1 MDTFQIRCERM
12 TLDFESA
19 QVLLNEALDEA
30 VGLVAARAAVALFVS
45 AFHKRCDTSNSAHVD
60 TALRVWALALERL
73 STRQVAFEDSISS
86 IRLHLAD
93 LLEMNE
99 DWGEAAKVL
108 MGVPLD
114 SGHRQIENVFKLS
127 IYVRIVRL
135 LLEEDDSVAAES
147 YLNRASLLI
156 SATDAASLASASQQE
171 QLLTVQ
177 FRASQARLFDF
188 KRSFLQAAQKYLSLS
203 YLMLMAESERVVCL
217 VQAVTCAILAP
228 AGPQRSRLLATLY
241 KDDRVR
247 ENSELSTVFYPIL
260 EKVYLDRILR
270 TSEID
275 GFRETLKPHQLA
287 KLSDGTTVLDRAV
300 IEHNVLA
307 ASKIYTTIRFTELG
321 SLLGVTDAYAAEMVV
336 SRMIGEGRVEG
347 QIDQIEGLVYFYEGR
362 GEDLLAAGI
371 RGVCE
376 QVDVLVDEV
385 MKRNPAWVLSE
396 MKLVREQQDDIV
408 HAVQEYK
415 QQSRTGKHPFS
426 GIMLELC
433 DHQAGQV
440 PATSST
446 GVQPMS
452 DIVSVLSYGSRVFDA
467 AEIDLAGCTAK
478 CVSVPAFGPVS
489 EVHNKLRDAM
499 NAQQFVRA
507 DAQKIVLVIGP
518 QTHCPERFAMDF
530 DLAYI
535 SVPQNLT
542 AEQALDFL
550 KSALSYEAHM
560 RGVLIDG
567 FSATVSFAKMFES
580 RIGVPSVVVELSPL
594 TTASNVT
601 VHESE
606 IKLKSHLETDED
618 IKTFRTYYD
627 DILLTVDASG
637 LDVMYSRFR
646 NALIDADILAPALNV
661 IIAIGN
667 QTSNIDLLC
676 QQLALEFNLQHVQI
690 GDLNDDFSLPKL
702 LHQES
707 STSTLNLA
715 SLQPIDPMMFV
726 PRTKKEVQSGD
737 AHLSQEIQALTNGY
751 AELLNVVQQQ
761 RNEAEA
767 REAEFNKEKMALQ
780 DQISGLENS
789 LVESQ
794 QVAEDE
800 LANGTMSVAAEMI
813 HIENDRLREALERAR
828 LELEA
833 SKAAHASEVDELKIH
848 IDSHKRS
855 AKEATTQRSIEASA
869 ETKMELANA
878 WSKCSA
884 LETAL
889 LEERQAL
896 EQAKHELEKMREM
909 SLAHATVER
918 EWVEL
923 RSNVESQVS
932 QLQSTL
938 EKEISDRRTR
948 ESAYEETISQLQRDL
963 GTATVSVK
971 ASSEAQTKSEETI
984 LQLTAELK
992 QAKEVAILESTE
1004 LKSTHDRAT
1013 QILRS
1018 THENQVSELQSTFD
1032 KELSGHRLRESA
1044 YEEKIS
1050 QLQRDLGTATV
1061 SVKASSEAQIKAE
1074 EIILQLTAEL
1084 KQAKNL
1090 AILESTQ
1097 LKSTHDGA
1105 RSTLANQVSQLQSAL
1120 DKEISDR
1127 HAKESA
1133 YEEKI
1138 SQLQSDLGA
1147 ATMSVKAS
1155 SEAQTKSEEI
1165 ILQLTAELK
1174 QAKQVAILESTE
1186 LKSKHDSATQV
1197 LRSTLENQVFQLQC
1211 TLDKEISGHLSRES
1225 AFEEKISQLQRDLG
1239 TATVSVKASSEAQI
1253 KSEET
1258 ILQLTAE
1265 LKQVKDLAILEATN
1279 LKSTHYSAM
1288 QVVDSQFQLQQS
1300 KNEADLREFQERMSA
1315 SDALAAKLKETIQE
1329 LTQKLDGYDSEKK
1342 REQEAL
1348 LTENQNMRVVLTS
1361 ITAEHAAALGAV
1373 EAELQNARKRF
1384 EELSESHATLTT
1396 SHANLQDGIKK
1407 FTEEVDAMR
1416 QGLEA
1421 QISLLSSNIVKVQ
1434 DERQAAVVSLAEAET
1449 KLRIELQKSA
1459 ERESL
1464 ITLIKQQMAHLYEKC
1479 RRSRVNELEEELM
1492 KRDNIITSFKAEVK
1506 FLKSLLRSNSNK

>member
-1 MDTFQIRCERM
+1 MDTFQSRCERM

-45 AFHKRCDTSNSAHVD
+45 AFHKRYDTSNSAHVD
-60 TALRVWALALERL
+60 VAMRVWALALERL

-156 SATDAASLASASQQE
+156 SANDAASLASASQQE

-203 YLMLMAESERVVCL
+203 YLMLMAESERIVCL

-247 ENSELSTVFYPIL
+247 ENAELSTVFYPIL

-362 GEDLLAAGI
+362 GEDLLASGI

-385 MKRNPAWVLSE
+385 MKRNPAWVKDQMVLSE
-396 MKLVREQQDDIV
+396 MKLVQEQQEDIG
-408 HAVQEYK
+408 HAVQQYK

-426 GIMLELC
+426 GILLELR

-440 PATSST
+440 PTSA
-446 GVQPMS
+446 GPQPLS
-452 DIVSVLSYGSRVFDA
+452 DIVSVLSYGSRAFDA
-467 AEIDLAGCTAK
+467 AEIDLAGSTAK

-489 EVHNKLRDAM
+489 EVYSKLRDAM
-499 NAQQFVRA
+499 NAQEFVSA

-518 QTHCPERFAMDF
+518 RTHCPERFAMDF

-535 SVPQNLT
+535 SVPPNMT

-550 KSALSYEAHM
+550 QPALVYESHM
-560 RGVLIDG
+560 RGVLIEG
-567 FSATVSFAKMFES
+567 FSATAHFAKMFES
-580 RIGVPSVVVELSPL
+580 RIGVPTVVVEIPPP
-594 TTASNVT
+594 TTAPSVT
-601 VHESE
+601 AHVS
-606 IKLKSHLETDED
+606 SHFEAEED
-618 IKTFRTYYD
+618 TKNFRSHYKE
-627 DILLTVDASG
+627 ILLTVDASG

-661 IIAIGN
+661 IIAVGN
-667 QTSNIDLLC
+667 QSSNIDLLC
-676 QQLALEFNLQHVQI
+676 PQIAQEFNLQHVQI
-690 GDLNDDFSLPKL
+690 GEVNDDFSLPKL

-707 STSTLNLA
+707 STSTLNMA

-726 PRTKKEVQSGD
+726 PKTKKEAQSGD
-737 AHLSQEIQALTNGY
+737 AQLSQEIQALTNGY

-767 REAEFNKEKMALQ
+767 REVEFNKEKMALQ

-789 LVESQ
+789 LVESHQ
-794 QVAEDE
+794 AAEEE

-833 SKAAHASEVDELKIH
+833 SKAAHASEVDALKID

-855 AKEATTQRSIEASA
+855 ANEATKERSIEAST

-896 EQAKHELEKMREM
+896 EHSKHELEKMREV
-909 SLAHATVER
+909 SLANATAES
-918 EWVEL
+918 EWVL
-923 RSNVESQVS
+923 HRSNFESEVS

-938 EKEISDRRTR
+938 EKEVSEHRTSV
-948 ESAYEETISQLQRDL
+948 SAYEETISQLKSNLTTATASRSEAQAKSEVIIMQLTAELKQAKDAAILESTQLKSIHGSARSTLENQVAQLQSALEQEISEHRSREYGNEEKISQLERDL
-963 GTATVSVK
+963 GAAIVSN
-971 ASSEAQTKSEETI
+971 SEARTKSEETI
-984 LQLTAELK
+984 LQLTTELK
-992 QAKEVAILESTE
+992 QAKNAAILESTQ
-1004 LKSTHDRAT
+1004 LKSTHDSAI
-1013 QILRS
+1013 QD
-1018 THENQVSELQSTFD
+1018 LQSTLESQISQLQSALEREISD
-1032 KELSGHRLRESA
+1032 RRSKESV
-1044 YEEKIS
+1044 YEEKIAY
-1050 QLQRDLGTATV
+1050 LHNDLSTANE
-1061 SVKASSEAQIKAE
+1061 SVKSSSEAQTKSG

-1084 KQAKNL
+1084 KQAK
-1090 AILESTQ
+1090 
-1097 LKSTHDGA
+1097 D
-1105 RSTLANQVSQLQSAL
+1105 
-1120 DKEISDR
+1120 
-1127 HAKESA
+1127 
-1133 YEEKI
+1133 
-1138 SQLQSDLGA
+1138 
-1147 ATMSVKAS
+1147 
-1155 SEAQTKSEEI
+1155 
-1165 ILQLTAELK
+1165 
-1174 QAKQVAILESTE
+1174 VAILESTK
-1186 LKSKHDSATQV
+1186 LKSMHDSAVQA
-1197 LRSTLENQVFQLQC
+1197 LNSQLQLQC
-1211 TLDKEISGHLSRES
+1211 S
-1225 AFEEKISQLQRDLG
+1225 
-1239 TATVSVKASSEAQI
+1239 
-1253 KSEET
+1253 
-1258 ILQLTAE
+1258 
-1265 LKQVKDLAILEATN
+1265 N
-1279 LKSTHYSAM
+1279 
-1288 QVVDSQFQLQQS
+1288 
-1300 KNEADLREFQERMSA
+1300 NEANLREFQGRMSA
-1315 SDALAAKLKETIQE
+1315 SDALAAKLNETIRE
-1329 LTQKLDGYDSEKK
+1329 LTRRLDGYDSEKK

-1348 LTENQNMRVVLTS
+1348 VTENHNMRVVLTGV
-1361 ITAEHAAALGAV
+1361 TAEHAAALGAV
-1373 EAELQNARKRF
+1373 EAELADARTRF
-1384 EELSESHATLTT
+1384 ETLNESHATLTT
-1396 SHANLQDGIKK
+1396 AHTNLQEGIKK

-1421 QISLLSSNIVKVQ
+1421 QISLLSSNMVKVQ
-1434 DERQAAVVSLAEAET
+1434 DDRQAAMVGLAEVET

-1459 ERESL
+1459 EREGL
-1464 ITLIKQQMAHLYEKC
+1464 ITLMKQQMAHLYEKC

-1506 FLKSLLRSNSNK
+1506 FLKSLMRSNSSK